1 MDLDAGAPEP
11 VRASEAHHAA
21 VTLGARF
28 EAALLYATQ
37 VHGGQRRKGTT
48 VPYVAHLLG
57 VGSLVLEDGG
67 DEDEAIG
74 ALLHDAAEDQGG
86 QDRLDDIAARF
97 GPTVARIV
105 DGCSDTLDSPK
116 PPWRARKAA
125 YVARLEGEPSAVLRV
140 SLADKLFNVRS
151 IVRDVEHGGA
161 SVWARF
167 SAPPAELARYH
178 RSLDAVFS
186 RRCPGPMA
194 RQYAEVVARL
204 EELAE
209 RP

>member
-11 VRASEAHHAA
+11 VRAPEARRPA
-21 VTLGARF
+21 VPLGTRF

-57 VGSLVLEDGG
+57 VASLVLEDGG

-97 GPTVARIV
+97 GPAVAHIV
-105 DGCSDTLDSPK
+105 EGCSDTLESPK
-116 PPWRARKAA
+116 PEWHPLQAG
-125 YVARLEGEPSAVLRV
+125 YLARLEHEPPAVLRV
-140 SLADKLFNVRS
+140 SLADKLFNARS
-151 IVRDVEHGGA
+151 IVRDVEAGGP
-161 SVWARF
+161 SVWHRF
-167 SAPPAELARYH
+167 SAPPAQLAAYH
-178 RSLDAVFS
+178 RSLEAVFS

-204 EELAE
+204 EELAR